1 MFVSLQF
8 KLELKREDR
17 EKLIKLMRKQSS
29 AIRTAYNMLR
39 ELEKEKAKNP
49 HSQIYQRLRQLF
61 PELPTKYIDSAI
73 YKAKQYPTDKSVVF
87 GGKRLFEK
95 LCKNHLT
102 GKAKERLKK
111 QWKEQRQG
119 TLISIGSK
127 SDKGNRLTRF
137 EDLNGQLH
145 LRITTGKREFI
156 YAKVLREPS
165 NSKDKWL
172 TFMAMLL
179 ESWQTQSYF
188 AYTVELKLRD
198 GEIYGSVSFEIP
210 TPKVKY
216 TKENGVIAIDT
227 NASPIHLAIAEVSKT
242 GELLS
247 YQTISLHHLLGLSQ
261 NSKDHQEWI
270 LAHQLLDLAI
280 QKNKAIA
287 IENLKKLKRGNRGD
301 GKATLRKRLHH
312 WNAKKFLQK
321 LKRVAM
327 LKGVEVVEVN
337 PAYTSVIGMLKY
349 APQLSIDKDIAGA
362 YVIGRRALGFR
373 EDMPENYE
381 RLLKDKAYLEFA
393 LKRYEEGEEKLR
405 ELIERES
412 NEYKRNALESELKNV
427 ENGKNLLVNLLQ
439 SLQSESSSCEGADGR
454 NSEQGETK
462 KVSQSAWRV
471 LKVALL
477 FPILGRVLPRDLS
490 PLKPVLVKG
499 AWDRVRRSNGLVPL
513 EAGGTVPM
521 RDFQNSL
528 KVQIGVIFVYDGSH
542 ICVGLQL

>member
-8 KLELKREDR
+8 KLELKKEDK

-29 AIRTAYNMLR
+29 AIRTAYNMLK

-49 HSQIYQRLRQLF
+49 HAQIYHRLRQLF
-61 PELPTKYIDSAI
+61 PDLPTKYIDSAI

-87 GGKRLFEK
+87 GSKRLFEK

-102 GKAKERLKK
+102 GKVREELKK

-145 LRITTGKREFI
+145 LRINTGNREFI

-165 NSKDKWL
+165 NSKDKWI

-179 ESWQTQSYF
+179 ESWQTKNYF
-188 AYTVELKLRD
+188 AYTVELKLRN
-198 GEIYGSVSFEIP
+198 GEVYGSVSFEIP
-210 TPKVKY
+210 TPRVKH

-242 GELLS
+242 GELVS
-247 YQTISLHHLLGLSQ
+247 YQTISLHHLIGLSQ
-261 NSKDHQEWI
+261 NGKDHQEWI
-270 LAHQLLDLAI
+270 LAHQLLDIAV

-287 IENLKKLKRGNRGD
+287 IENLKKLKKGNCGD
-301 GKATLRKRLHH
+301 GKAKLRKRLHH
-312 WNAKKFLQK
+312 WNVKKFLQK

-327 LKGVEVVEVN
+327 IKGVEVVEVN

-349 APQLSIDKDIAGA
+349 APQLNIDKDIAGA

-373 EDMPENYE
+373 EDVPENYE
-381 RLLKDKAYLEFA
+381 KLLKDRTYLEFA
-393 LKRYEEGEEKLR
+393 LKRYEEREK
-405 ELIERES
+405 ELTELAEKET
-412 NEYKRNALESELKNV
+412 NQYKRNALESELKNV
-427 ENGKNLLVNLLQ
+427 EYAKKLLTNFIQ
-439 SLQSESSSCEGADGR
+439 SLRSEPSSCEGAYGR
-454 NSEQGETK
+454 NPEQGETK
-462 KVSQSAWRV
+462 KVSQVAWQVLRV
-471 LKVALL
+471 AVL
-477 FPILGRVLPRDLS
+477 FPILGKVLPRDLS
-490 PLKPVLVKG
+490 PLKPVLVEG
-499 AWDRVRRSNGLVPL
+499 VWDRVRSRLVPL
-513 EAGGTVPM
+513 EAGGTS
-521 RDFQNSL
+521 R
-528 KVQIGVIFVYDGSH
+528 
-542 ICVGLQL
+542 

>member
-8 KLELKREDR
+8 KLELKKEDK

-29 AIRTAYNMLR
+29 AIRVAYNMLK
-39 ELEKEKAKNP
+39 ELEKEKTKNP
-49 HSQIYQRLRQLF
+49 HAQIYQRLRQLF

-73 YKAKQYPTDKSVVF
+73 YKAKQYPTNKSVVF

-95 LCKNHLT
+95 LCKNHLS
-102 GKAKERLKK
+102 GKAREKLKN
-111 QWKEQRQG
+111 QWREQRQG

-127 SDKGNRLTRF
+127 ADKGNRLTRF

-145 LRITTGKREFI
+145 LRITTGHREFI

-179 ESWQTQSYF
+179 ESWQTQNYF
-188 AYTVELKLRD
+188 AYTVELKLKE
-198 GEIYGSVSFEIP
+198 GEVYGNVSFEIP
-210 TPKVKY
+210 TPEVKY

-227 NASPIHLAIAEVSKT
+227 NASPIHLAIAEASKT

-270 LAHQLLDLAI
+270 LAHQLIDLAI

-287 IENLKKLKRGNRGD
+287 IENLKKLKKGRRGD
-301 GKATLRKRLHH
+301 GKAKLRKILHQ

-327 LKGVEVVEVN
+327 LKGVEVVEIN

-362 YVIGRRALGFR
+362 YVIGRRALGFK

-381 RLLKDKAYLEFA
+381 KLLKDKAYLEFA

-405 ELIERES
+405 ELIEKES
-412 NEYKRNALESELKNV
+412 NEYKRNALESELRSV
-427 ENGKNLLVNLLQ
+427 EKAKELLANFIQ
-439 SLQSESSSCEGADGR
+439 SLQSEPSGCEGANGR
-454 NSEQGETK
+454 NPEQGRVAKTTL
-462 KVSQSAWRV
+462 QSAWQV
-471 LKVALL
+471 LRVALL
-477 FPILGRVLPRDLS
+477 FPILGRIPPRDLS
-490 PLKPVLVKG
+490 PLKPVLVEG
-499 AWDRVRRSNGLVPL
+499 VWDRVRHSNGLVPL
-513 EAGGTVPM
+513 EAGGTVPT
-521 RDFQNSL
+521 RDF
-528 KVQIGVIFVYDGSH
+528 
-542 ICVGLQL
+542 

>member
-8 KLELKREDR
+8 KLELKKEDKQ
-17 EKLIKLMRKQSS
+17 KLIKLMRKQSS
-29 AIRTAYNMLR
+29 AIRTAYNMLK
-39 ELEKEKAKNP
+39 ELEKEKTRNP
-49 HSQIYQRLRQLF
+49 HAQIYQRLKQLF

-73 YKAKQYPTDKSVVF
+73 YKAKQYPTDKPVVF

-127 SDKGNRLTRF
+127 SDRGNRLTRF
-137 EDLNGQLH
+137 ENINGQLH
-145 LRITTGKREFI
+145 LRITTGNRKFI

-165 NSKDKWL
+165 NSKDKWI
-172 TFMAMLL
+172 TFMTMLL
-179 ESWQTQSYF
+179 ESWQTKNYF

-198 GEIYGSVSFEIP
+198 GEVYGSVSFEIP
-210 TPKVKY
+210 TPEVKY
-216 TKENGVIAIDT
+216 TREKGVIAIDT

-247 YQTISLHHLLGLSQ
+247 YQTINLHYLLGLSK

-280 QKNKAIA
+280 QKGKAIA
-287 IENLKKLKRGNRGD
+287 IENLKKLKKGVRGD
-301 GKATLRKRLHH
+301 GKAELRKRLHQ
-312 WNAKKFLQK
+312 WNAKKFLHK

-327 LKGVEVVEVN
+327 LKGVEIVEIN

-349 APQLSIDKDIAGA
+349 APQLNIDKDIAGA
-362 YVIGRRALGFR
+362 YVIGRRALGFK

-381 RLLKDKAYLEFA
+381 KLLKDKIYLEFA
-393 LKRYEEGEEKLR
+393 LKRYEERERELR
-405 ELIERES
+405 ELIEKET
-412 NEYKRNALESELKNV
+412 NQYKRNALESEAKTAKNTK
-427 ENGKNLLVNLLQ
+427 ELLTNLIQ
-439 SLQSESSSCEGADGR
+439 SLQSEPSSCEGANGR
-454 NSEQGETK
+454 NPEQGETK
-462 KVSQSAWRV
+462 KVSQSAWQV

-477 FPILGRVLPRDLS
+477 FPILGKVLPRDLS
-490 PLKPVLVKG
+490 PLKPVLVEG
-499 AWDRVRRSNGLVPL
+499 VWDRVRSRLVPL

-521 RDFQNSL
+521 RDF
-528 KVQIGVIFVYDGSH
+528 
-542 ICVGLQL
+542 